1 MTRDLIAE
9 QLRSYRALHG
19 EESATVDRFI
29 SFIEKHADCFERS
42 LAIGHITGSA
52 WVVNVAGTHVL
63 LTHHRKLDKW
73 LQLGGHADG
82 CPDVLSVAEREVFE
96 ESGLEGVVPIAAEI
110 FDVDIHP
117 IPARKDEAE
126 HLHYDIRYLFRAG
139 PNERYI
145 VSEESHDLSWI
156 AVEELSR
163 YTEEPSMHRMAE
175 KWMKRRLMGGKGGL
189 SLREAD

>member
-1 MTRDLIAE
+1 MSRDSIAE
-9 QLRSYRALHG
+9 QLGKYRALHPD
-19 EESATVDRFI
+19 EAVLADRFI
-29 SFIEKHADCFERS
+29 SFIEEHEDCFERS

-52 WVVNVAGTHVL
+52 WVVNATGTHVL

-82 CPDVLSVAEREVFE
+82 SSDVLSVAKREVFE
-96 ESGLEGVVPIAAEI
+96 ESGLEAVVPIDTEI

-117 IPARKDEAE
+117 IPARKDEPE

-139 PNERYI
+139 SNESYI

-156 AVEELSR
+156 AVEELGQF
-163 YTEEPSMHRMAE
+163 TAEASMHRMAE
-175 KWMKRRLMGGKGGL
+175 KWLRR
-189 SLREAD
+189 REVWQERDA